1 MRTLLVGLAA
11 ILCISFAGT
20 AQAERR
26 MFIIANDANGY
37 GIDRCLASGAKCGAA
52 AANAYCK
59 SHEFPEAMSY
69 RKVDRDDIT
78 GAIPTGGS
86 GGCRGSK
93 CDVVAIV
100 CNR

>member
-11 ILCISFAGT
+11 ILCIGLIGS

-26 MFIIANDANGY
+26 MFIIANGGDGY
-37 GIDRCLASGAKCGAA
+37 GIDRCLATGDKCGAA

-59 SHEFPEAMSY
+59 SNEFASAASY

-86 GGCRGSK
+86 GGCRGNT

-100 CNR
+100 CTR